1 MRVAWHDRD
10 ISGLRIVCSPDFRY
24 AAVDPK
30 VVEVC
35 SRAAQVFG
43 EMGCEISDS
52 GFALD
57 SPQEAFRVLF
67 SANTYTSSGYLLH
80 EHGDALTDY
89 FHSNMEYASCMHA
102 ADYAKAIGELEI
114 VKSRFDEY
122 FENCDLL
129 LSPTIVVPAFEI
141 EQHPATVGG
150 QDVDPFFGYLP
161 FTYPIN
167 AIGHAAASIPCGFSS
182 DGMPIGCT

>member
-1 MRVAWHDRD
+1 MQQGGTGIRGD
-10 ISGLRIVCSPDFRY
+10 GLR
-24 AAVDPK
+24 
-30 VVEVC
+30 
-35 SRAAQVFG
+35 
-43 EMGCEISDS
+43 ISDS

-114 VKSRFDEY
+114 VKSRF
-122 FENCDLL
+122 
-129 LSPTIVVPAFEI
+129 
-141 EQHPATVGG
+141 ATSTSRIATCCC
-150 QDVDPFFGYLP
+150 LP
-161 FTYPIN
+161 R
-167 AIGHAAASIPCGFSS
+167 
-182 DGMPIGCT
+182 